1 MFYKNSYNK
10 LQIPE
15 NCYKL
20 KSFIYI
26 SLFVHNTI
34 SKAIFSECED
44 FCTHETFHILKM
56 KKHFEKEPRFEN
68 GSSIK
73 IVHRTTYLQILW
85 LVHCDVKDNASEKG
99 SCSSVPSALL
109 WHTLTFSWAQ
119 LLLQILQNLQLQF
132 GLWHPPSCIHTVSV
146 DE

>member
-1 MFYKNSYNK
+1 MTVQIFVYKFIVYN
-10 LQIPE
+10 
-15 NCYKL
+15 
-20 KSFIYI
+20 
-26 SLFVHNTI
+26 
-34 SKAIFSECED
+34 FSEKGKKN
-44 FCTHETFHILKM
+44 HETFHILKM

-109 WHTLTFSWAQ
+109 CHTLTFSWAQ
-119 LLLQILQNLQLQF
+119 LLLQILQNL
-132 GLWHPPSCIHTVSV
+132 
-146 DE
+146 